1 MTSVK
6 LKLNKDRI
14 RRDGTYPLVF
24 QLIHLRRKKLIY
36 TPFKLHEDEF
46 DEEHGKVLCVPN
58 GLRPPREI
66 RRMNREIARQ
76 RRSID
81 GHIETLE
88 SRRESYTV
96 ADVVF
101 RYQVEHDSLSLLH
114 YIDLQIKQRECSG
127 RFGSVA
133 ALRSTRSSVA
143 AFLGSK
149 IAVLADVNGT
159 FVRDYEAWLLRRGVC
174 PNTVCYY
181 MRNLKSVYNQAMLDG
196 YPVCCNNPFRFVYVR
211 PQRTVK
217 RALDRDAMRRIAD
230 IDLSAYPHLEQ
241 ARDLF
246 MFSFFSRGMPFVDMV
261 FLQKSAVS
269 GGVISYR
276 RHKTNQWLHVEVT
289 PQLKTLMEKYA
300 NDSPW
305 VFPLLEGTGD
315 KLAQYK
321 HYRLALERVNRN
333 LKRVAQKCNLDTV
346 LTAYVARH
354 SWATLA
360 RESGAPVAVISKGL
374 GHTSEKTTQIYL
386 KEFDRQIV
394 DRVNRI
400 VSSL

>member
-1 MTSVK
+1 
-6 LKLNKDRI
+6 
-14 RRDGTYPLVF
+14 
-24 QLIHLRRKKLIY
+24 
-36 TPFKLHEDEF
+36 
-46 DEEHGKVLCVPN
+46 
-58 GLRPPREI
+58 
-66 RRMNREIARQ
+66 
-76 RRSID
+76 
-81 GHIETLE
+81 
-88 SRRESYTV
+88 
-96 ADVVF
+96 
-101 RYQVEHDSLSLLH
+101 
-114 YIDLQIKQRECSG
+114 
-127 RFGSVA
+127 
-133 ALRSTRSSVA
+133 
-143 AFLGSK
+143 
-149 IAVLADVNGT
+149 
-159 FVRDYEAWLLRRGVC
+159 
-174 PNTVCYY
+174 
-181 MRNLKSVYNQAMLDG
+181 
-196 YPVCCNNPFRFVYVR
+196 
-211 PQRTVK
+211 
-217 RALDRDAMRRIAD
+217 MRRIAD

-333 LKRVAQKCNLDTV
+333 LKRVAQKCNLDIV

-360 RESGAPVAVISKGL
+360 RESGAPVAVISEGL

>member
-1 MTSVK
+1 
-6 LKLNKDRI
+6 
-14 RRDGTYPLVF
+14 
-24 QLIHLRRKKLIY
+24 
-36 TPFKLHEDEF
+36 
-46 DEEHGKVLCVPN
+46 
-58 GLRPPREI
+58 
-66 RRMNREIARQ
+66 MNREIARQ

-114 YIDLQIKQRECSG
+114 YIDLQIKQRERSG

-133 ALRSTRSSVA
+133 ALRSTRASVA

-321 HYRLALERVNRN
+321 HYRLALDHEHDRN
-333 LKRVAQKCNLDTV
+333 GHKTGRSSIPGTKPDKNHGGRPAGGFQSGLPKRPGFKRINCCLQTSSQKSIFTLP
-346 LTAYVARH
+346 LTYP
-354 SWATLA
+354 
-360 RESGAPVAVISKGL
+360 GYNPGL
-374 GHTSEKTTQIYL
+374 HIY
-386 KEFDRQIV
+386 
-394 DRVNRI
+394 
-400 VSSL
+400 

>member
-6 LKLNKDRI
+6 LKLNRDRVL
-14 RRDGTYPLVF
+14 RDGTYPLVF
-24 QLIHLRRKKLIY
+24 QLIRQRRKKLIY
-36 TPFKLHEDEF
+36 TPFKLCEEEF
-46 DEEHGKVLCVPN
+46 DEEHGKVLCLSG
-58 GLRPPREI
+58 GLRSPGEV
-66 RRMNREIARQ
+66 RRMNRDIAQQ

-81 GHIETLE
+81 RHIETLE
-88 SRRESYTV
+88 LRRENYTA

-101 RYQVEHDSLSLLH
+101 RYRVEHDGLSLLH
-114 YIDLQIKQRECSG
+114 YMDRQIGERERSE

-143 AFLGSK
+143 AFLGPR
-149 IAVLADVNGT
+149 IAGLADVDGA

-181 MRNLKSVYNQAMLDG
+181 MRNLKSVYNQAVLDG
-196 YPVCCNNPFRFVYVR
+196 YPVCASSPLRFLHVR

-217 RALDRDAMRRIAD
+217 RALNREALRRIAAAD
-230 IDLSAYPHLEQ
+230 FTAHPHLDM

-246 MFSFFSRGMPFVDMV
+246 LFSFFSRGMPFVDVV
-261 FLQKSAVS
+261 FLQKSAVR

-276 RHKTNQWLHVEVT
+276 RHKTGQWLHVEVT
-289 PQLKTLMEKYA
+289 PQLERLMEKYA

-305 VFPLLEGTGD
+305 VFPLLEGAGD
-315 KLAQYK
+315 KLAQYRG
-321 HYRLALERVNRN
+321 YRLALERVNRN
-333 LKRVAQKCNLDTV
+333 LKRVAQKCGLDTV

-360 RESGAPVAVISKGL
+360 KESGAPVAVISEGL

-386 KEFDRQIV
+386 KEFDRRVV
-394 DRVNRI
+394 DRVNRL